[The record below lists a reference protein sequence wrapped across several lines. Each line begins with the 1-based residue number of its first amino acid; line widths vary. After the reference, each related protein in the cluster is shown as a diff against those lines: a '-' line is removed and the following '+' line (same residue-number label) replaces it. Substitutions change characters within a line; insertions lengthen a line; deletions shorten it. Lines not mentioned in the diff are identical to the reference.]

1 MSKHSYIV
9 DILERRPTYCG
20 EKNCG
25 VRDSVWK
32 VLRRIWIESVTVS
45 KIARKIEIQ
54 KWPYLKKDIDLHSLQ
69 NCTALQHCF
78 EMKAARPPIIRIKYS
93 LFSLSTQML
102 LPGSYLWQLI
112 PVRSLYSLR
121 GFEVLQPLIVN
132 CLQSAFSLKIR
143 LVLVSSSAIAN
154 HDVIITIRDWDHIS
168 SRAYALVSR
177 GSRLCRLRA

>member
-1 MSKHSYIV
+1 MSLFQRLQGRLKYKNGPIWKKTSIFTVCRIAQLCNIV
-9 DILERRPTYCG
+9 VTLFRNESSQAADIL
-20 EKNCG
+20 
-25 VRDSVWK
+25 
-32 VLRRIWIESVTVS
+32 
-45 KIARKIEIQ
+45 
-54 KWPYLKKDIDLHSLQ
+54 
-69 NCTALQHCF
+69 
-78 EMKAARPPIIRIKYS
+78 RIKYS

-102 LPGSYLWQLI
+102 LPGLYLWQLI

-121 GFEVLQPLIVN
+121 GFEVLQPLIVD

-143 LVLVSSSAIAN
+143 LVLISSSAIAN